1 MTNCAKIVHT
11 KTNEASKFW
20 NKRVSPITM
29 TSNEYK
35 MRNACKLKNEFAW
48 FLKKQMQKRAKTKI
62 QWTYFKQWNK
72 IITKRICGVYALD
85 NLILNSISFSNF
97 NDY

>member
-35 MRNACKLKNEFAW
+35 MRNACKQKNEFAW
-48 FLKKQMQKRAKTKI
+48 FLKKQMQKQAKN
-62 QWTYFKQWNK
+62 QN
-72 IITKRICGVYALD
+72 AM
-85 NLILNSISFSNF
+85 NLF
-97 NDY
+97 